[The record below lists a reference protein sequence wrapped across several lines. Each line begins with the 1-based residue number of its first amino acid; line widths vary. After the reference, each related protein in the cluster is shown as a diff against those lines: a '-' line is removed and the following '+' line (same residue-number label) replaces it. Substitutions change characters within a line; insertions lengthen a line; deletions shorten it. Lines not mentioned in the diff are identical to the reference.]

1 MVGKTFKN
9 REVGITSRG
18 HEDGLI
24 FLIKSIR
31 SCELIGSNEPSIS
44 WDGEGLELGSE
55 IPGLILDLINATL
68 STKKIRNL
76 LQSLFE
82 RHGNVVSG
90 GETMLLIVSNRI
102 LGFFFEE
109 VINLAK

>member
-1 MVGKTFKN
+1 MVKN
-9 REVGITSRG
+9 GEVGITSRG
-18 HEDGLI
+18 HEDCFI

-44 WDGEGLELGSE
+44 WDGEGLELGRE
-55 IPGLILDLINATL
+55 IPGLILDLIDATL

-82 RHGNVVSG
+82 RHGHV
-90 GETMLLIVSNRI
+90 MLLIVSNRI